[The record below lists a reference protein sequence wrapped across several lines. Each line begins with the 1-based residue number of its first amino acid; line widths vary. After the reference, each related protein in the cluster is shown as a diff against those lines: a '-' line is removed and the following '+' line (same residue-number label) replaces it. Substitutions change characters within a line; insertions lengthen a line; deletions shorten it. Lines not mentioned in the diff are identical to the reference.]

1 MVEQALWPCHD
12 KIIHMSLFS
21 YTTVNIEP
29 TRIGIIVLQSD
40 ETIER
45 DLMAMRGDADLF
57 FSRVPSGQEV
67 TAETLQ
73 SMASHIAASASLFPQ
88 TINFDA
94 VGYACTSGTAQIGV
108 SEIELLVKSG
118 TQTKT
123 VSQPVSAL
131 VAACQHLGLKRIAF
145 LSPYIESVSA
155 NLRQVLQDNGVET
168 PAFGTFGEAE
178 ESKVVRIAGASVM
191 AAAKTLAQEAVVD
204 GIFLS
209 CTNLRT
215 MDLICPLEAELGM
228 PVLSSNLVL
237 AWHLAQLSCNPE
249 ALSGPGRLFAAKA

>member
-1 MVEQALWPCHD
+1 
-12 KIIHMSLFS
+12 MSLFS
-21 YTTVNIEP
+21 YTAVSIEP

-45 DLMAMRGDADLF
+45 DLMAMRGDADVF
-57 FSRVPSGQEV
+57 VSRVPSGQEV
-67 TAETLQ
+67 TAETLE
-73 SMASHIAASASLFPQ
+73 SMAGHIAASASLFPQ
-88 TINFDA
+88 TISFDA
-94 VGYACTSGTAQIGV
+94 VGYGCTSGTAQIGV
-108 SEIELLVKSG
+108 SEIERLVKFG

-131 VAACQHLGLKRIAF
+131 VAACEHLGLKRIAF
-145 LSPYIESVSA
+145 LSPYIEGVSA

-178 ESKVVRIAGASVM
+178 EFKVVRISGASVM
-191 AAAKTLAQEAVVD
+191 EAATALVRDSKVD

-215 MDLICPLEAELGM
+215 LDLIMPLEAALDM

-237 AWHLAQLSCNPE
+237 AWHLAQLSGNPE
-249 ALSGPGRLFAAKA
+249 ALSGPGRLFASVS

>member
-1 MVEQALWPCHD
+1 
-12 KIIHMSLFS
+12 MSLFS
-21 YTTVNIEP
+21 YTSVSIEP
-29 TRIGIIVLQSD
+29 TRIGVIVLQSD

-45 DLMAMRGDADLF
+45 DLMAMRGDADVF
-57 FSRVPSGQEV
+57 VSRVPSGQEV

-73 SMASHIAASASLFPQ
+73 SMAAHIAASASLFPQ
-88 TINFDA
+88 TIGFDA
-94 VGYACTSGTAQIGV
+94 VGYGCTSGTAQIGV
-108 SEIELLVKSG
+108 SEIERLVKSG

-131 VAACQHLGLKRIAF
+131 VAACQYLGLKRIAF

-155 NLRQVLQDNGVET
+155 NLRQVLLDNGVET

-178 ESKVVRIAGASVM
+178 ESKVVRISGASVM
-191 AAAKTLAQEAVVD
+191 EAATELVRGAQVD

-215 MDLICPLEAELGM
+215 LDLITQLEAALNM

-237 AWHLAQLSCNPE
+237 AWHLAQLSGNPE
-249 ALSGPGRLFAAKA
+249 ALSGPGRLFAPLA

>member
-1 MVEQALWPCHD
+1 
-12 KIIHMSLFS
+12 MSLFS
-21 YTTVNIEP
+21 YTTVSIEP
-29 TRIGIIVLQSD
+29 TRIGVIVLQSD

-45 DLMAMRGDADLF
+45 DLMAMRGDADVF
-57 FSRVPSGQEV
+57 VSRVASGQEV

-73 SMASHIAASASLFPQ
+73 SMAEHIAASASLFPQ
-88 TINFDA
+88 TIGFDA
-94 VGYACTSGTAQIGV
+94 VGYCCTSGTAQIGV
-108 SEIELLVKSG
+108 SEIERLVKSG

-155 NLRQVLQDNGVET
+155 NLRQVLHDNGVDT
-168 PAFGTFGEAE
+168 PAFGTFGEAT
-178 ESKVVRIAGASVM
+178 ESKVVRISGTSVM
-191 AAAKTLAQEAVVD
+191 EATTELVGGAQVD

-215 MDLICPLEAELGM
+215 LDLIAPLEAALDM

-237 AWHLAQLSCNPE
+237 AWHLAQLSGNPE
-249 ALSGPGRLFAAKA
+249 ALSGPGRLFAPAA

>member
-1 MVEQALWPCHD
+1 
-12 KIIHMSLFS
+12 MSLFS
-21 YTTVNIEP
+21 YTAVSIEP

-45 DLMAMRGDADLF
+45 DLMAMRGDADVF
-57 FSRVPSGQEV
+57 VSRVPSGQEV
-67 TAETLQ
+67 TAETLE
-73 SMASHIAASASLFPQ
+73 SMAGHITASASLFPQ
-88 TINFDA
+88 TISFDA
-94 VGYACTSGTAQIGV
+94 VGYGCTSGTAQIGV
-108 SEIELLVKSG
+108 SEIERLVKFG

-131 VAACQHLGLKRIAF
+131 VAACEHLGLKRIAF
-145 LSPYIESVSA
+145 LSPYIEGVSA

-178 ESKVVRIAGASVM
+178 ELKVVRISGASVM
-191 AAAKTLAQEAVVD
+191 EAATALVRDSKVD

-215 MDLICPLEAELGM
+215 LDLIMPLEAALDM

-237 AWHLAQLSCNPE
+237 AWHLAQLSGNPE
-249 ALSGPGRLFAAKA
+249 ALSGPGRLFASAS

>member
-1 MVEQALWPCHD
+1 
-12 KIIHMSLFS
+12 MSLFS
-21 YTTVNIEP
+21 YTAVSIEP

-45 DLMAMRGDADLF
+45 DLMAMRGDADVF
-57 FSRVPSGQEV
+57 VSRVPSGQEV
-67 TAETLQ
+67 TAETLE
-73 SMASHIAASASLFPQ
+73 SMAGHITASASLFPQ
-88 TINFDA
+88 TISFDA
-94 VGYACTSGTAQIGV
+94 VGYGCTSGTAQIGV
-108 SEIELLVKSG
+108 SEIERLVKFG

-131 VAACQHLGLKRIAF
+131 VAACEHLGLKRIAF
-145 LSPYIESVSA
+145 LSPYIEGVSA

-178 ESKVVRIAGASVM
+178 EFKVVRISGASVM
-191 AAAKTLAQEAVVD
+191 EAATALVRDSKVD

-215 MDLICPLEAELGM
+215 LDLIMPLEAALDM

-237 AWHLAQLSCNPE
+237 AWHLAQLSGNPE
-249 ALSGPGRLFAAKA
+249 SLSGPGRLFASVS

>member
-1 MVEQALWPCHD
+1 
-12 KIIHMSLFS
+12 MSLFS
-21 YTTVNIEP
+21 YTTVSIEP

-45 DLMAMRGDADLF
+45 DLMAMRGDADVF
-57 FSRVPSGQEV
+57 VSRVPSGQEV
-67 TAETLQ
+67 TAETLE
-73 SMASHIAASASLFPQ
+73 SMAGHIAASASLFPQ
-88 TINFDA
+88 TISFDA
-94 VGYACTSGTAQIGV
+94 VGYGCTSGTAQIGV
-108 SEIELLVKSG
+108 SEIERLVKFG

-131 VAACQHLGLKRIAF
+131 VAACEHLGLKRIAF
-145 LSPYIESVSA
+145 LSPYIEGVSA

-178 ESKVVRIAGASVM
+178 EFKVVRISGASVM
-191 AAAKTLAQEAVVD
+191 EAATALVRDSKVD

-215 MDLICPLEAELGM
+215 LDLIMPLEAALDM

-237 AWHLAQLSCNPE
+237 AWHLAQLSGNPE
-249 ALSGPGRLFAAKA
+249 SLSGPGRLFASVS

>member
-1 MVEQALWPCHD
+1 
-12 KIIHMSLFS
+12 MSLFS
-21 YTTVNIEP
+21 YTAVSIEP

-45 DLMAMRGDADLF
+45 DLMAMRGDADVF
-57 FSRVPSGQEV
+57 VSRVPSGQEV
-67 TAETLQ
+67 TAETLE
-73 SMASHIAASASLFPQ
+73 SMAGHIAASASLFPQ
-88 TINFDA
+88 TISFDA
-94 VGYACTSGTAQIGV
+94 VGYGCTSGTAQIGV
-108 SEIELLVKSG
+108 SEIERLVKFG

-131 VAACQHLGLKRIAF
+131 VAACEHLGLKRIAF
-145 LSPYIESVSA
+145 LSPYIEGVSA

-178 ESKVVRIAGASVM
+178 ELKVVRISGASVM
-191 AAAKTLAQEAVVD
+191 EAATALVRDSKVD

-215 MDLICPLEAELGM
+215 LDLIMPLEAALDM

-237 AWHLAQLSCNPE
+237 AWHLAQLSGNPE
-249 ALSGPGRLFAAKA
+249 SLSGPGRLFASVS